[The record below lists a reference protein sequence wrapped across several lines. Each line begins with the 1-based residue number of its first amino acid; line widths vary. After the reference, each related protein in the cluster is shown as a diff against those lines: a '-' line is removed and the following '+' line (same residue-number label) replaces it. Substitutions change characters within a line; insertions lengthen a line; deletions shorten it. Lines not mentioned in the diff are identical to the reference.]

1 MPVSPWDVKAEL
13 LTDGLCSRPTGVAL
27 SRPRARWC
35 PIMFTSAQ
43 IEVAVPSRLL
53 AVSGARRYPRRPG
66 VPPAKVQS
74 DETLPPARCPRCES
88 VRTLLA
94 YELGG
99 KQCHVCHACC
109 YVWDVDKTS
118 PPTPVN

>member
-1 MPVSPWDVKAEL
+1 MAPAVARPARSIAVARAGARSCSL
-13 LTDGLCSRPTGVAL
+13 LHRLR
-27 SRPRARWC
+27 
-35 PIMFTSAQ
+35 
-43 IEVAVPSRLL
+43 VAVPSRLL

-74 DETLPPARCPRCES
+74 DETLTPARCPRCES
-88 VRTLLA
+88 IRTLLA

-118 PPTPVN
+118 PPTPV